1 MTKSK
6 RNTKSVSEFSLLNS
20 TLSIQMYSKIAFTD
34 QVQMS
39 TFQFFGENGGEGET
53 FSTPLSRVQVVRR
66 IELP

>member
-1 MTKSK
+1 
-6 RNTKSVSEFSLLNS
+6 
-20 TLSIQMYSKIAFTD
+20 MYSKIAFTD

-66 IELP
+66 RVSFVEKKKVYKNRRTPF

>member
-1 MTKSK
+1 
-6 RNTKSVSEFSLLNS
+6 
-20 TLSIQMYSKIAFTD
+20 MYSKIAFTD

-66 IELP
+66 RELLEKKKVYKTRRSPF

>member
-1 MTKSK
+1 
-6 RNTKSVSEFSLLNS
+6 
-20 TLSIQMYSKIAFTD
+20 MYSKIAFTD

-66 IELP
+66 RELLEKKKMYKTRRSPF

>member
-1 MTKSK
+1 
-6 RNTKSVSEFSLLNS
+6 
-20 TLSIQMYSKIAFTD
+20 MYSKIAFTD

-66 IELP
+66 RELLEKKKMYKTRRSPV